1 MEVLAEHEK
10 YTSFKGLKDTTL
22 VLVAYAFLTFVE
34 RACDILNHLP
44 LMEKFTIIGKKIIA
58 SLFPYLAE
66 EAKAETIQ
74 MPIERNFDNILPR
87 LADDLV
93 EHAREYGI
101 PAGALEW
108 YRKSLNHNVSGGKAN
123 RGKSVMDTTSQLLGR
138 PLTDEEFFKSA
149 TLGWCTEL
157 LQAALLVAD
166 DMMDSSK
173 TRRGS
178 PCWYLMPDVGMTAM
192 NDAFMLVS
200 SVFVLLKKYFREDK
214 CYINILE
221 IFHEVMFKT
230 EIGQL
235 CDLIT
240 APEDRTNFEDFS
252 FEKYRF
258 IVEFKTAYYSFFL
271 PAALS
276 LYFLNLATPKNL
288 QQTERIL
295 LLIGEYFQVQ
305 DDYLDNFGVPE
316 IIGKIGTDIQD
327 NKCSWL
333 INEAL
338 KRSTAQQRQILEENY
353 GQKNAD
359 AEAKVKAVYEEMD
372 LDAVYKDYE
381 AEKVRQIRELI
392 NSIDESEG
400 LKKSIFEGFLD
411 KIYKRTK

>member
-1 MEVLAEHEK
+1 
-10 YTSFKGLKDTTL
+10 
-22 VLVAYAFLTFVE
+22 
-34 RACDILNHLP
+34 
-44 LMEKFTIIGKKIIA
+44 
-58 SLFPYLAE
+58 
-66 EAKAETIQ
+66 
-74 MPIERNFDNILPR
+74 
-87 LADDLV
+87 
-93 EHAREYGI
+93 
-101 PAGALEW
+101 
-108 YRKSLNHNVSGGKAN
+108 
-123 RGKSVMDTTSQLLGR
+123 MDTTSQLLGR

-240 APEDRTNFEDFS
+240 APEDRVNFEDFS

-353 GQKNAD
+353 GQKSAV
-359 AEAKVKAVYEEMD
+359 AEAKVKAVYKEMD
-372 LDAVYKDYE
+372 LDTVYKDYE
-381 AEKVRQIRELI
+381 TKKVRQIRELI

-400 LKKSIFEGFLD
+400 LKKSIFDGFLD